1 MLYRHSTEESNKELL
16 YQYAL
21 TGLKS
26 GEYSSVYSVAK
37 TIKISEAT
45 FHNRLQGRPPRCMAH
60 VSQQNLSDSEENTL
74 VKWFTTLTKNGLP
87 PSYTIIKEMAEAI
100 RKQRVVSTNNEF
112 IEHVD
117 YSFPSDKWVPRT
129 FIHSF
134 MHISNYISI
143 YHVRYKTYTSG
154 FYMRRIN
161 MTDCK

>member
-1 MLYRHSTEESNKELL
+1 
-16 YQYAL
+16 
-21 TGLKS
+21 
-26 GEYSSVYSVAK
+26 
-37 TIKISEAT
+37 
-45 FHNRLQGRPPRCMAH
+45 MAH

-74 VKWFTTLTKNGLP
+74 VKWITTLTKNGLP

-134 MHISNYISI
+134 MHISN
-143 YHVRYKTYTSG
+143 
-154 FYMRRIN
+154 
-161 MTDCK
+161 